1 MLSRVAWMAEELLR
15 ASQEKFNISQ
25 ANHDS
30 VERHICL
37 LDQAI
42 KEQEAS
48 LPEGSSRAS
57 LGTGD
62 ILPVLAIS
70 ECLGKI
76 RNTVPI
82 AVENGLDGDQS
93 TSALKKKVEGRDDGE
108 KDSASLVITIP
119 PQPVEELY
127 CYCNRI
133 SFGEMIGC
141 DSESCEREWFHLGCV
156 GLTKPPGGKWF
167 CEDCRTEEI

>member
-1 MLSRVAWMAEELLR
+1 
-15 ASQEKFNISQ
+15 
-25 ANHDS
+25 

-48 LPEGSSRAS
+48 LSEGTSRAS

-62 ILPVLAIS
+62 ILPELPIP
-70 ECLGKI
+70 ECPGKI
-76 RNTVPI
+76 RNAAPI
-82 AVENGLDGDQS
+82 GIKDALDGEQL
-93 TSALKKKVEGRDDGE
+93 TSVSKKRAEGKDDGG

-119 PQPVEELY
+119 PQAAEELY

-133 SFGEMIGC
+133 SFGEVSNHRRSLTKFYMSHQMIGC
-141 DSESCEREWFHLGCV
+141 DSESCEREWV
-156 GLTKPPGGKWF
+156 GNTPFRKIQGDLTVALALVSPRMCWVDKTTWG
-167 CEDCRTEEI
+167 